1 MALTTDQKLDKL
13 IAFLETHY
21 GPNFIGDKP
30 EEIQPPIL
38 KPAEGTY
45 VVKPGGWG
53 ALENPNTWKVVNM
66 RDYPDLFKIVDAP
79 GKNVA
84 TNFTTEALAQ
94 QYITYFKANWEEE
107 DDPQQTEPGPEEGEP
122 KPPHPATGQDGPYKA
137 IGEEMEGVKRGP
149 TIRHYQSGKDDD
161 KTIEMNVKN
170 IKAKNYQFLVD
181 VKITK
186 VQHSDTCSLKYG
198 GTHMKSGWFDNTVSF
213 GDSATDTSEDA
224 QGLVG
229 GGVERKH
236 PSADLEIVKGKKIGN
251 ILGKKLRLAGV
262 YFKDQN
268 KCEMWTKF
276 EGGQWDKGMEGT
288 NIGNFN
294 PKSEINEAQL
304 RIDGFEDVPEITR
317 AVVQEI
323 EV

>member
-1 MALTTDQKLDKL
+1 MALTTDQKVDKL
-13 IAFLETHY
+13 VEFLTEIY
-21 GPNFIGDKP
+21 GDNILEDKP
-30 EEIQPPIL
+30 DQPKPPVL

-45 VVKPGGWG
+45 VVKEGGWG
-53 ALENPNTWKVVNM
+53 ALQNPNTWKVVNM
-66 RDYPDLFKIVDAP
+66 RDYPELFKIVDAP

-94 QYITYFKANWEEE
+94 QYINYFKSTWEQD
-107 DDPQQTEPGPEEGEP
+107 DDPQGNEPTAEEKPAEP
-122 KPPHPATGQDGPYKA
+122 SQPVTDGDGPYKM
-137 IGEEMEGVKRGP
+137 IGKELQSTTRGP
-149 TIRHYQSGKDDD
+149 TVRHYASGKDDD
-161 KTIEMNVKN
+161 KTIEKNVKD

-181 VKITK
+181 VKITT
-186 VQHSDTCSLKYG
+186 VEHSDTCSLKYG

-213 GDSATDTSEDA
+213 GKSASDTGADA

-229 GGVERKH
+229 LGVEKKH
-236 PSADLEIVKGKKIGN
+236 PSADLEIVKGSKIGN

-268 KCEMWTKF
+268 KCEMWTNLGDGWKKGA
-276 EGGQWDKGMEGT
+276 EGVNVGG
-288 NIGNFN
+288 FN

-304 RIDGFEDVPEITR
+304 RIDGFDAVPDITR

-323 EV
+323 EA